1 MIYYIVTLYNKQGV
15 AFELEDVYCKH
26 CASPSNTPENSDNEI
41 ETSISTL
48 ATRPISEGD
57 IDGTIVVEE
66 ESQSTT
72 MEPTGGV
79 SVADKQDTTVTT
91 ESSNTASTTVQEE
104 DVLPE
109 NM

>member
-26 CASPSNTPENSDNEI
+26 CASPGNTPENSDNEI

-72 MEPTGGV
+72 MEPTGNV
-79 SVADKQDTTVTT
+79 SIADKHDAS
-91 ESSNTASTTVQEE
+91 ESTSTAAQEE
-104 DVLPE
+104 NELPE

>member
-1 MIYYIVTLYNKQGV
+1 MIFYIVTLYNKQGV

-72 MEPTGGV
+72 MEPTDNV
-79 SVADKQDTTVTT
+79 SIADKHDAS
-91 ESSNTASTTVQEE
+91 ESTSTAAQEE
-104 DVLPE
+104 NELPE

>member
-26 CASPSNTPENSDNEI
+26 CASPGNTPENSDNEL

-48 ATRPISEGD
+48 ATRPIVEGE
-57 IDGTIVVEE
+57 IVVEE
-66 ESQSTT
+66 VTPSTT

-79 SVADKQDTTVTT
+79 SVVDKQDATVTT
-91 ESSNTASTTVQEE
+91 ESSNTTSTTVQEE

>member
-26 CASPSNTPENSDNEI
+26 CASPGNTPENSDNEL

-48 ATRPISEGD
+48 ATRPIVEGE
-57 IDGTIVVEE
+57 IVVEE
-66 ESQSTT
+66 VTPSTT

-79 SVADKQDTTVTT
+79 SVVDKQDTTVTT
-91 ESSNTASTTVQEE
+91 ESSNTTSTTVQEE